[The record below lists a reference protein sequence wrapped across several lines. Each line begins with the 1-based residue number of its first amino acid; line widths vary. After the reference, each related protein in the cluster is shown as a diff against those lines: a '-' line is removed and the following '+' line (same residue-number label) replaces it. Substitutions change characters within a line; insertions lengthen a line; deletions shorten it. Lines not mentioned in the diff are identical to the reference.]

1 VTPIWFALAGIG
13 LFVGAF
19 GTLVGVAGG
28 FMLVPILLFLYPNET
43 PAALTSITL
52 TVAFFNALSG
62 SIAYGRM
69 KRIDYRSGAMFA
81 LAAIPGAIIG
91 ADLVNLLNR
100 GAFQY
105 IFGSILIIVAVYML
119 VKPSSTAQGGFL
131 NKWCVRREVTD
142 HTGLRHTY
150 SYNLPLGMTIAF
162 FVGVTSGLLGIGG
175 GIIHVPAL
183 TQILCFPTHIATAT
197 SHFMVAVTTVSAI
210 ATHIIQGTY
219 TGDFGVAAV
228 LSAGAVVGAQFG
240 ARLSKRV
247 SARLIVR
254 LLALGLVVV
263 AVRLLVSPV

>member
-1 VTPIWFALAGIG
+1 MTAIWFALAGIG

-28 FMLVPILLFLYPNET
+28 FMLVPILLFLYPDET

-62 SIAYGRM
+62 SVAYGRM

-81 LAAIPGAIIG
+81 VAAIPGAIIG
-91 ADLVNLLNR
+91 ANLVSLLNR

-105 IFGSILIIVAVYML
+105 VFGSILIIVAAYML
-119 VKPSSTAQGGFL
+119 VRPSSTARGGLL
-131 NKWCVRREVTD
+131 NKWCVNRVVID

-150 SYNLPLGMTIAF
+150 TYNLPLGMVIAF
-162 FVGVTSGLLGIGG
+162 FVGIVSGLLGIGG

-183 TQILCFPTHIATAT
+183 TQILCFPAHIATAT
-197 SHFMVAVTTVSAI
+197 SHFMVAVTTFSAVG
-210 ATHIIQGTY
+210 THLVQGTY
-219 TGDFGVAAV
+219 AANFGVAAV

-254 LLALGLVVV
+254 LLALGLMVV